1 MFVFYVVLI
10 QSTRATFGGLAVCIE
25 QCVSLYAVI
34 SNANLL
40 CFHLAFARKHHRL
53 VYICCW
59 CWTYYTMCD
68 HKEDIIIVHLG
79 AIWVPHRTNSICIY
93 ASMPPVLAHFE
104 TYIYIHIVL
113 CESQRVGV
121 PPAWISRIA
130 LQRPLVTY
138 IIINIMHFRHS
149 AVWKWRVLLFT
160 YICMLN

>member
-1 MFVFYVVLI
+1 MVECWIGSHRARSYLMDYYECTIYIYIYSANALSAFVMFVFYVVLI

-34 SNANLL
+34 PNANLL

-121 PPAWISRIA
+121 PPA
-130 LQRPLVTY
+130 
-138 IIINIMHFRHS
+138 
-149 AVWKWRVLLFT
+149 
-160 YICMLN
+160 